1 MTIGQ
6 LFIMLVGF
14 AGGLICAFILAM
26 HQLDE
31 AREDARFW
39 RNEALKG
46 GRK

>member
-14 AGGLICAFILAM
+14 AGGLIAAFILAM
-26 HQLDE
+26 HTIDE
-31 AREDARFW
+31 ARADARYW
-39 RNEALKG
+39 RNEAIKA